1 MLGVSRRR
9 LSIRYCLPDSSF
21 LLSCSPETSSRV
33 TLAALGIGFQ
43 PKLPTTENPQ
53 PTTNN
58 PQPTIHNRQPITNY
72 RRNKVCLEDNTEQ
85 SESNPGRSLGIINK
99 EGTAVWKTVPT
110 NYQQP
115 TTDNQFNHT
124 KFAAFITYSA
134 FIISTFR
141 YSLDFPN
148 KLIIKHINKRKAK

>member
-43 PKLPTTENPQ
+43 PKLPTTKHQ
-53 PTTNN
+53 
-58 PQPTIHNRQPITNY
+58 QPIIIY
-72 RRNKVCLEDNTEQ
+72 FYLLIFYSQQSDHKFCLEDNTER

-110 NYQQP
+110 DNQQP
-115 TTDNQFNHT
+115 TTNSTILNLQLLSNIQSLSYPL
-124 KFAAFITYSA
+124 FAI
-134 FIISTFR
+134 
-141 YSLDFPN
+141 P
-148 KLIIKHINKRKAK
+148 

>member
-43 PKLPTTENPQ
+43 PKLPTTH
-53 PTTNN
+53 N

-72 RRNKVCLEDNTEQ
+72 RRNKICLEDNTEQ

-115 TTDNQFNHT
+115 TTNNQINHT

-148 KLIIKHINKRKAK
+148 TLIIKHINSRKAK